1 MAKKIIISILSILV
15 IFSSILS
22 IKKNKAIKNAF
33 TIIEKNENTQIDL
46 EKENFALKEV
56 YFYQINLPDLY
67 IDGAFLDSNNNK
79 VPIQDAIKF
88 NQTVAF
94 FISDSAC
101 LDCHREYIS
110 LLFKYFY
117 KEAVIIRLGP
127 LLDHQ
132 EFLQYR
138 IWGLTGCKELE
149 NIIDSKKP
157 MIALINSNKCLKN
170 IFIPA
175 YYDLAYFEKYLLRL
189 KKEIAKLEAN

>member
-1 MAKKIIISILSILV
+1 MLVIISSIISIT
-15 IFSSILS
+15 
-22 IKKNKAIKNAF
+22 KNKEIENAF
-33 TIIEKNENTQIDL
+33 TVIEQNERIQIDL

-56 YFYQINLPDLY
+56 YFYHIYLPDLY
-67 IDGAFLDSNNNK
+67 LNGTFLDPNNNK
-79 VPIQDAIKF
+79 VPIQNAIKF

-101 LDCHREYIS
+101 LDCHRDYIS

-127 LLDHQ
+127 LLDNQ

-138 IWGLTGCKELE
+138 IWGLIGCNELE
-149 NIIDSKKP
+149 KVIDSKKP
-157 MIALINSNKCLKN
+157 LIAFINSNKCLKN

-175 YYDLAYFEKYLLRL
+175 NYDLDLFEKYLLRL
-189 KKEIAKLEAN
+189 NKELANIETNK